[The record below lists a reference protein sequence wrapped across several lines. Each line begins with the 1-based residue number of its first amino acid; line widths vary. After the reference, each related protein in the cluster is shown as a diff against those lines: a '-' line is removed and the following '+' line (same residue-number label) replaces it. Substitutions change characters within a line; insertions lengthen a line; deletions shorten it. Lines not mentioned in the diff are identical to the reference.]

1 MRRVRRFAGAAFV
14 LVVLKTATRV
24 LAPRRVTVF
33 VGGELGFLGV
43 APWGTCVDGDLLPG
57 YK

>member
-1 MRRVRRFAGAAFV
+1 MAALTPVERARMRRVRRFAGAAFV

-43 APWGTCVDGDLLPG
+43 AP
-57 YK
+57 